1 MRLIKK
7 TVITV
12 VGVIILLIGLVFI
25 VLPGPAVLI
34 IPLGLAL
41 LATEYPAAEKWLKKF
56 QRMLSR
62 SARWA
67 DSQWRRFKYRRQKS

>member
-7 TVITV
+7 TLITV
-12 VGVIILLIGLVFI
+12 AGILILIIGLLFV

-41 LATEYPAAEKWLKKF
+41 LATEYPLAEKWLKKF
-56 QRMLSR
+56 QQMLSR
-62 SARWA
+62 SARRA
-67 DSQWRRFKYRRQKS
+67 DNLWRRFKYRR

>member
-12 VGVIILLIGLVFI
+12 LGVIIVLIGLVFI

-41 LATEYPAAEKWLKKF
+41 LATEYPLAEKWLKKF
-56 QRMLSR
+56 QQMLSR
-62 SARWA
+62 SARRA
-67 DSQWRRFKYRRQKS
+67 DNLWRRFKYRR